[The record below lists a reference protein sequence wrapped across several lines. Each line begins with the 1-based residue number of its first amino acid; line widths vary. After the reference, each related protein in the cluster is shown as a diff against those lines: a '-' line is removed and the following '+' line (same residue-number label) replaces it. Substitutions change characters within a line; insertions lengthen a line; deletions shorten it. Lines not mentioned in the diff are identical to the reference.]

1 MVQQLKMAVKVLGL
15 AFRDIWQEL
24 WTILIVNL
32 LFLLANILIVPGP
45 PATLALFY
53 YSNRIAHRETATE
66 RDFLQAI
73 RSYWKPAWRWGLIN
87 FLVIGLLTGD
97 YYLIER
103 LIPDPDA
110 AALIRGLYV
119 TLMISWML
127 IQLFTPPFLFE
138 QEQPSVRQALRNA
151 VVFIRKNLLF
161 SLALAILLALSLTVG
176 ILAFMLTL
184 AFGGALVAFASNHA
198 VLQELPDR

>member
-1 MVQQLKMAVKVLGL
+1 MAVRVLGL
-15 AFRDIWQEL
+15 AFRDLWQEL

-32 LFLLANILIVPGP
+32 LFLFANVLIIPGP

-53 YSNRIAHRETATE
+53 YGNRIAHGETATE

-87 FLVIGLLTGD
+87 LLVIGLLTGD

-103 LIPDPDA
+103 LIPNPEA

-119 TLMISWML
+119 TLMITWL
-127 IQLFTPPFLFE
+127 VIQLFTPPFLFE

-161 SLALAILLALSLTVG
+161 SLTLALLLALSLILG

-184 AFGGALVAFASNHA
+184 AFGGTLVAFASNHA
-198 VLQELPDR
+198 VLQELTDR